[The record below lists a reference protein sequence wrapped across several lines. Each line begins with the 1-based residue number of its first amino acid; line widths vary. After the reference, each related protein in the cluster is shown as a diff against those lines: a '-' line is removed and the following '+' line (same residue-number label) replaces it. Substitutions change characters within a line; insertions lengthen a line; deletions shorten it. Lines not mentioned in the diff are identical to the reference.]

1 MSNDAMERIKCLCKG
16 VGYAK
21 KTLAVMEKDL
31 EILSKKID
39 QAKTDREK
47 RMLLDVV
54 KRKEREKK
62 EAEEIVCSFM
72 EVVDGLEE
80 EERNVMLQLYVKK
93 LKRDE
98 VKKPDGKQMPMQEVD
113 TLRKR
118 SLRRMANYMMQLH
131 SMEGCRLS
139 GNV

>member
-1 MSNDAMERIKCLCKG
+1 MRNDATERIRCLCKS

-21 KTLAVMEKDL
+21 KTLAVMEKD
-31 EILSKKID
+31 IDTLSKKIE
-39 QAKTDREK
+39 QAKTEREK

-62 EAEEIVCSFM
+62 EAEETVYSFM
-72 EVVDGLEE
+72 KVVDGLEE
-80 EERNVMLQLYVKK
+80 EERNVMLQLYVRK

-98 VKKPDGKQMPMQEVD
+98 VKRLDGSLMPMQEVD

-118 SLRRMANYMMQLH
+118 SIRRMTKYITQLCMMSQD
-131 SMEGCRLS
+131 
-139 GNV
+139 V

>member
-1 MSNDAMERIKCLCKG
+1 MRNDATERIRCLCKS

-21 KTLAVMEKDL
+21 KTLAVMEKD
-31 EILSKKID
+31 IDTLSKKIE
-39 QAKTDREK
+39 QAKTEREK

-62 EAEEIVCSFM
+62 EAEETVYSFM
-72 EVVDGLEE
+72 KAVDGLEE
-80 EERNVMLQLYVKK
+80 EERNVMLQLYVRK

-98 VKKPDGKQMPMQEVD
+98 VKRLDGSLMPMQEVD

-118 SLRRMANYMMQLH
+118 SIRRMTKYITQLCMMSQD
-131 SMEGCRLS
+131 
-139 GNV
+139 V